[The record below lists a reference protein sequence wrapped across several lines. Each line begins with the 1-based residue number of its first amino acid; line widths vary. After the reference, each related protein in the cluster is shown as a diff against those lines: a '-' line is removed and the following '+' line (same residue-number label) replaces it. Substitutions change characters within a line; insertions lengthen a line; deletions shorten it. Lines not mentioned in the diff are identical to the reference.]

1 MSPGIQFAIP
11 QFQSA
16 LIVMFRVAGILAAL
30 PVLGSRAIPMQIKV
44 GLVIM
49 LGLVLTPFI
58 PPMAVPQHVLLL
70 GAGIANEFMIGLVI
84 GLAVRLFFA
93 ALELAGELM
102 GNQVGFSVAHLIDPH
117 TFRQTPLIGSFQ
129 TILASLTFLS
139 LNAHYLVVRAV
150 ATSFDV
156 VPPFM
161 AHLSAGLA
169 DDILHLA
176 QQMFV
181 VAMKLA
187 APVLV
192 TVLIVNVMMGILGR
206 TVAQLNV
213 FVLSFPLTIACGLFV
228 MGLALPYSIGL
239 YESEFIRLD
248 ETLQGLLRMLG
259 HG

>member
-1 MSPGIQFAIP
+1 MSQSIQVAIP
-11 QFQSA
+11 HFQSA
-16 LIVMFRVAGILAAL
+16 LIVMFRVAGMLAAL
-30 PVLGSRAIPMQIKV
+30 PVLGSRVMPLQIKV

-49 LGLVLTPFI
+49 LGLVLTPFL
-58 PPMAVPQHVLLL
+58 PPMAIPQNILLL
-70 GAGIANEFMIGLVI
+70 GAGIANEVMIGLII

-102 GNQVGFSVAHLIDPH
+102 GIQMGFSVAHLIDPH
-117 TFRQTPLIGSFQ
+117 TFQQTPLVGSYQ

-150 ATSFDV
+150 ATSFDII
-156 VPPFM
+156 PPFR
-161 AHLSAGLA
+161 AYLSAGLA

-176 QQMFV
+176 QHMFV

-187 APVLV
+187 APVLA
-192 TVLIVNVMMGILGR
+192 TILIINVMMGILGR
-206 TVAQLNV
+206 TVTQLNV
-213 FVLSFPLTIACGLFV
+213 FIMSFPLTIAAGLFV
-228 MGLALPYSIGL
+228 MGLALPYSIDL